1 MTTINPPRQRRGLG
15 VMVICSFQSCV
26 YQFKS
31 PRRNKLPKVIITAQV
46 NDATKWEAAF
56 RTHAEL
62 FKTYSIKT
70 PIHFTT
76 NGSEVTICMEPE
88 DLDAFHRAMD
98 SKAT

>member
-1 MTTINPPRQRRGLG
+1 
-15 VMVICSFQSCV
+15 
-26 YQFKS
+26 
-31 PRRNKLPKVIITAQV
+31 LPKVIITAQV

-98 SKAT
+98 SKATADAMAVDGVKRETVKMSVLDKGLEV